1 VEFEV
6 HPTRDL
12 DLTELCPFESGLFQD
27 IGRAVDQLQIKPGK
41 KSSAAQLGEWFA
53 NLVQKS
59 GWLAN
64 FRFNA
69 DIPLV
74 RAYSNYLM
82 DAVVDGYESTCGH
95 HHRVSIQSC
104 FDNREAIGTNLLK
117 FEIASKKYSKND
129 EYRALGILICASR
142 ETKKRLKL
150 DNSVGTLEEYEVAI
164 RTAYKNI
171 LHCRVIQIEII

>member
-1 VEFEV
+1 VKFEV

-12 DLTELCPFESGLFQD
+12 QFSDLCPFESGVFQV
-27 IGRAVDQLQIKPGK
+27 IGQAVEQLQIKSGK
-41 KSSAAQLGEWFA
+41 KSSATQLGEWFA
-53 NLVQKS
+53 NLAQKS
-59 GWLAN
+59 SWLSN
-64 FRFNA
+64 FRFDA

-82 DAVVDGYESTCGH
+82 DAVVDRYESTCGH
-95 HHRVSIQSC
+95 HHRISIQSC

-129 EYRALGILICASR
+129 DYVALGILICASR
-142 ETKKRLKL
+142 DTKKWLKL

-171 LHCRVIQIEII
+171 INCRIYQIEII